1 MVHGIGMHIFGI
13 KEFQFSVFI
22 KEKSQVFVI
31 EFHIN
36 WYFICLKPKH
46 CQLRRNPLWC
56 IDLAV

>member
-1 MVHGIGMHIFGI
+1 MHIFGL
-13 KEFQFSVFI
+13 KEFQLAVFI

-46 CQLRRNPLWC
+46 CQLRRNSLWC
-56 IDLAV
+56 IDLAI